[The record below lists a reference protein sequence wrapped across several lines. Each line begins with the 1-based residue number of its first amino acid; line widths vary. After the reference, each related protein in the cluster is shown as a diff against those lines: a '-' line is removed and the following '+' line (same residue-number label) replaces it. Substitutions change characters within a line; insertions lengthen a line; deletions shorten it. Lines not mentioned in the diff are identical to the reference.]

1 MCARDTEGS
10 VPGRAGTPVSR
21 LEERGSQA
29 THLGSGSAEPTW
41 EPRSAKL
48 CGEQICLRRVKGPS
62 R

>member
-29 THLGSGSAEPTW
+29 THLGSGSAEPS
-41 EPRSAKL
+41 ERGRPEVVRQAILFAAS
-48 CGEQICLRRVKGPS
+48 KGN
-62 R
+62 